1 MYGEIVWGEENRI
14 LSEPEFFFFF
24 LNLFFLGGGK
34 EEKGREG
41 GPQSPQLVTNTSYK
55 MQYTNLGNQEGKE
68 GKTLPG
74 VQCYPDNIF

>member
-24 LNLFFLGGGK
+24 ELIFFG
-34 EEKGREG
+34 GREG
-41 GPQSPQLVTNTSYK
+41 REGKGRGTPKPTVGDKYK
-55 MQYTNLGNQEGKE
+55 LGDQEGKE

-74 VQCYPDNIF
+74 VYCYPDTIF